1 MIVIPAIDL
10 RGGRTVRLVEGAADR
25 ETSYDLDPVEVA
37 QGFERDGAGMLHLV
51 DLDGAFDGTGGSA
64 NAEVVLAILESVG
77 IPVELGGGLR
87 SEASVEVALG
97 SGARW
102 AILGTAA
109 IEDFTLV
116 SSLAAQFPGRI
127 VVGIDARD
135 GRVATRGWTDV
146 TGVDA
151 IELGRRVRDAGIDD
165 VTSADIETFK
175 RDGRV
180 ATRGWTDVTDV
191 DAVDL
196 GRRVRDVGVD
206 RVIYTDIARDGKL
219 QGPNLEATLRFA
231 EATELEVTVSGG
243 VSSVADVRAIAATGA
258 IHSCIIGKAIY
269 EGRLTLSEAVAAA
282 NSTEP

>member
-25 ETSYDLDPVEVA
+25 ETRYDLDPVEVA
-37 QGFERDGAGMLHLV
+37 KGFERDGAELLHLV
-51 DLDGAFDGTGGSA
+51 DLDGAFEGQGGSA
-64 NAEVVLAILESVG
+64 NADVILAILESIG

-87 SEASVEVALG
+87 TEASVEVALG

-109 IEDFTLV
+109 VEDFTLV
-116 SSLAAQFPGRI
+116 RSLAERYPGRI

-146 TGVDA
+146 TDVDA
-151 IELGRRVRDAGIDD
+151 IELGC
-165 VTSADIETFK
+165 
-175 RDGRV
+175 
-180 ATRGWTDVTDV
+180 
-191 DAVDL
+191 
-196 GRRVRDVGVD
+196 RVRDVGVE

-231 EATELEVTVSGG
+231 EATGLDVTVSGG
-243 VSSVADVRAIAATGA
+243 VSSVGDVQAIAAAGA
-258 IHSCIIGKAIY
+258 IHSCIIGKALY
-269 EGRLTLSEAVAAA
+269 ERRFTLSEAIDAARSA
-282 NSTEP
+282 AC

>member
-37 QGFERDGAGMLHLV
+37 RGFERDGAGMLHLV

-109 IEDFTLV
+109 IEDFSLV
-116 SSLAAQFPGRI
+116 RSLSARFPGRI

-151 IELGRRVRDAGIDD
+151 IELGRRVRDAGI
-165 VTSADIETFK
+165 E
-175 RDGRV
+175 
-180 ATRGWTDVTDV
+180 
-191 DAVDL
+191 
-196 GRRVRDVGVD
+196 

>member
-25 ETSYDLDPVEVA
+25 ETRYDLDPVEVA
-37 QGFERDGAGMLHLV
+37 KGFERDGAELLHLV
-51 DLDGAFDGTGGSA
+51 DLDGAFDGLGGSA
-64 NAEVVLAILESVG
+64 NADVVLAILETVG

-109 IEDFTLV
+109 VEDFSLV
-116 SSLAAQFPGRI
+116 RSLAGRFPGRI

-151 IELGRRVRDAGIDD
+151 VELGRRVRDAG
-165 VTSADIETFK
+165 VE
-175 RDGRV
+175 
-180 ATRGWTDVTDV
+180 
-191 DAVDL
+191 
-196 GRRVRDVGVD
+196 

-231 EATELEVTVSGG
+231 EETGLDVTVSGG
-243 VSSVADVRAIAATGA
+243 VSSIEDVRTIAAATTL
-258 IHSCIIGKAIY
+258 HSCIIGKAIY

-282 NSTEP
+282 NSIVP